1 MDVEKED
8 SLTAAKRLLERI
20 CVDLENE
27 ISVHRVQRPE
37 AEDEVVG
44 FRSVDCCIS

>member
-8 SLTAAKRLLERI
+8 PLTAAKRLLERI

-44 FRSVDCCIS
+44 F